1 MRTLLVVDDDRDVT
15 EVLAEVLRDEG
26 YQVDIA
32 RNGEEAL
39 RFVDEG
45 MPHFPD
51 AVLLDVEMPVLDGP
65 STAYRLF
72 VTDLGREN
80 IPIVL
85 LAGITNLPK
94 IAALVG
100 TPYFLEKPFALSG
113 LLALVARALTE
124 RLPPRPALALGN
136 AARQVGETHVGLTN
150 VGPETR

>member
-113 LLALVARALTE
+113 SAGSR
-124 RLPPRPALALGN
+124 R
-136 AARQVGETHVGLTN
+136 
-150 VGPETR
+150 